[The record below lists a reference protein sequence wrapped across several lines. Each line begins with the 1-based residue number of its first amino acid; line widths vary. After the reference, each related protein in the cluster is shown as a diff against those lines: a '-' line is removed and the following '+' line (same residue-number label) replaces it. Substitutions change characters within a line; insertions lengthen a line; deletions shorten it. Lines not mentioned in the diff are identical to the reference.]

1 MHAGGTAFY
10 DAVYLAAN
18 DVMKDQAGRKAVVM
32 LTDGEDNASKITLA
46 EAIGSAQRADTL
58 AYAVRIADEEQG
70 MMRGFGGPGMGR
82 RGGGGGMERPDG
94 KKVLRQISTE
104 TGGAYF
110 EVSKKK
116 PVDRIYA
123 EIEEELRNQYSL
135 GYTSDRADT
144 ESGYRKIALAVKQK
158 GLTVQARDGYYAGA
172 SSKPS

>member
-18 DVMKDQAGRKAVVM
+18 DVMKDQSGRKAVVM

-94 KKVLRQISTE
+94 KKGLRQISTE

-144 ESGYRKIALAVKQK
+144 ESGYRKIALAVKQQ
-158 GLTVQARDGYYAGA
+158 GLTVQARDGYYAGS